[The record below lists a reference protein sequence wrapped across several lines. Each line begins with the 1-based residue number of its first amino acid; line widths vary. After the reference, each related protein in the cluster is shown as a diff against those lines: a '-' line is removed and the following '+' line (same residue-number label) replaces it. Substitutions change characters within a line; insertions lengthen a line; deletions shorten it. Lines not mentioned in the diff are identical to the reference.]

1 MEKREKTEKKRKK
14 RKKEK
19 ENKFRLVV
27 GRWQCTFR
35 VLEQFWLDLHQPR
48 NDRRMCTSWSGW
60 TAFRRGWFV
69 RVSSAVFCFVA
80 CLIVCIVLCSCCAQ
94 YTLKQFRIVWL
105 ICWCF
110 LFFIFAFTQANQA
123 ANFEFRDQMMVCR
136 DFHSNSRESRHIT
149 KKENRENSHF
159 VSNTAIFV

>member
-1 MEKREKTEKKRKK
+1 MEKREKTEKEKK
-14 RKKEK
+14 KAKKEK

-69 RVSSAVFCFVA
+69 RFSSAVFCFVW

-94 YTLKQFRIVWL
+94 YTMKQFRIVLL

-110 LFFIFAFTQANQA
+110 FDFCIHTGKSSSKFWFSRPDDGLSWFSFQ
-123 ANFEFRDQMMVCR
+123 FE
-136 DFHSNSRESRHIT
+136 RESRHIT
-149 KKENRENSHF
+149 MEENRENSHF
-159 VSNTAIFV
+159 VSNTAISV